1 MRLKSF
7 HAAVV
12 DRLASI
18 IIGGDNSAAAQ
29 LPTEPELCVSRGVSR
44 TILREAIKTLSA
56 KGLVVTGPRIGTRAQ
71 PPSNWNLLDPDVIR
85 WRLAAG
91 VDNTFVRD
99 ILELRLAIEPKAA
112 ALAAKR
118 ATEADIL
125 ALRAAS
131 AAMHE
136 AVSKQNGRYLE
147 ADLAFHETIL
157 SATHNQFFA
166 ALTPAVDAL
175 LRVSFRYSV
184 KSRESARSS
193 LPFHDAVVDAIA
205 ARDPDAAEKAI
216 RFLIGSAREDV
227 EKDMESDDFLFAGGT
242 SDATA

>member
-7 HAAVV
+7 HDAVV
-12 DRLASI
+12 DRLAAM
-18 IIGGDNSAAAQ
+18 IIGGETGLVGQ
-29 LPTEPELCVSRGVSR
+29 LPTEPELCVSMGVSR
-44 TILREAIKTLSA
+44 TILREAVKTLSA

-91 VDNTFVRD
+91 VDKTFVRD

-112 ALAAKR
+112 ALAAQR
-118 ATEADIL
+118 ATAQDIA

-131 AAMHE
+131 AGMHE
-136 AVSKQNGRYLE
+136 AVATQNGRYLE

-175 LRVSFRYSV
+175 LRVSFRFSV

-193 LPFHDAVVDAIA
+193 LPFHDAVVEAIA
-205 ARDPDAAEKAI
+205 ARDAVAAEEAI
-216 RFLIGSAREDV
+216 RFLISSAREDV
-227 EKDMESDDFLFAGGT
+227 ETDMASDDFLFAGGR
-242 SDATA
+242 SDATP

>member
-7 HAAVV
+7 HDAVV
-12 DRLASI
+12 DRLATM
-18 IIGGDNSAAAQ
+18 IIGGENGAVAQ
-29 LPTEPELCVSRGVSR
+29 LPTEPELCVTMGVSR
-44 TILREAIKTLSA
+44 TILREAVKTLSA
-56 KGLVVTGPRIGTRAQ
+56 KGLVITGPRIGTRAQ

-112 ALAAKR
+112 ALAAQR
-118 ATEADIL
+118 ATPEDIA

-131 AAMHE
+131 AGMHE
-136 AVSKQNGRYLE
+136 AVASQNGRYLE

-157 SATHNQFFA
+157 SATHNQFFS

-193 LPFHDAVVDAIA
+193 LPYHDAVVEAIA
-205 ARDPDAAEKAI
+205 AGDANAAEKAI
-216 RFLIGSAREDV
+216 RFLISSAREDV
-227 EKDMESDDFLFAGGT
+227 ETDMASDDFLFAGGR
-242 SDATA
+242 SDAAP